1 MIGQLTELAV
11 FGIALAALANLIVLP
26 VLIIWKLIR
35 LERVVARMSGDLEG
49 LVWEHESDDPP
60 PGEDISRENV
70 KQMLKV
76 VGELHK
82 DGHRMPSAA

>member
-1 MIGQLTELAV
+1 MIDQLTELTI

-60 PGEDISRENV
+60 PGEDMPEPASISSLRHLTGAPPNWV
-70 KQMLKV
+70 K
-76 VGELHK
+76 
-82 DGHRMPSAA
+82 AA